1 MLSPRGN
8 KHLTPGRYAVLA
20 CIIFTVAI
28 GDVMLSQGMKQIGE
42 ITWTNLPSLILA
54 PISNPY
60 VGFGVLLLIVYFS
73 AYLTALSWADLTFV
87 LPSTSLG
94 YVVVAALSR
103 YYLHEQV
110 STKRWIGILLIV
122 AGTGFVAGGPSLT
135 EDQVALQEAREKE
148 AGRLVETAPTA

>member
-1 MLSPRGN
+1 
-8 KHLTPGRYAVLA
+8 
-20 CIIFTVAI
+20 
-28 GDVMLSQGMKQIGE
+28 
-42 ITWTNLPSLILA
+42 
-54 PISNPY
+54 
-60 VGFGVLLLIVYFS
+60 VYFS

-122 AGTGFVAGGPSLT
+122 LGTGFVAGGPSLT
-135 EDQVALQEAREKE
+135 EDQVALQKARERDAERFIE
-148 AGRLVETAPTA
+148 AAPTA